1 MTKDMRV
8 KLESGVRGSRGVDGC
23 VDFRRKSTFLRFYGV
38 RGIEYFIGEGII
50 RAGAGVDSNLR
61 VRFKTWDACH
71 PAPFYNY
78 VGDRLKNLMVSF
90 SAIYADVI
98 SLYVFQHK
106 HKGGKDDN
114 SWY

>member
-1 MTKDMRV
+1 MTIDMRV
-8 KLESGVRGSRGVDGC
+8 KLESGVRGSRGGDGC
-23 VDFRRKSTFLRFYGV
+23 VDFRRKSTLLRFC
-38 RGIEYFIGEGII
+38 IEYFIGEGII
-50 RAGAGVDSNLR
+50 RVGAGVDSNLR

-98 SLYVFQHK
+98 SLYVFQLK
-106 HKGGKDDN
+106 QKGGRDDN